1 LNEADDYI
9 NLLIDHKLNMYIQQ
23 VNEKDKQREE
33 EYSNKF
39 DQLDTLINNKVK
51 GSH

>member
-1 LNEADDYI
+1 
-9 NLLIDHKLNMYIQQ
+9 MYIQQ